1 MNRFDLIGNVTQDIE
16 LSKVGES
23 NVARFSIAA
32 DRPFKN
38 QEGKRD
44 TDFIQ
49 VKAWNKLAEHI
60 AKYVN
65 KGSKLRVSGH
75 IETSTSEKDNEKR
88 FFTNLVVDEVE
99 FLSSKKTEQTES
111 K

>member
-1 MNRFDLIGNVTQDIE
+1 
-16 LSKVGES
+16 
-23 NVARFSIAA
+23 VARFTIAA

-49 VKAWNKLAEHI
+49 VKAWNKTAEHI

-75 IETSTSEKDNEKR
+75 IETSTSEKDDEKR
-88 FFTNLVVDEVE
+88 YFTNLVVDEVE
-99 FLSSKKTEQTES
+99 FLSSKKAGQTES